1 MNNPQINGHSSLQN
15 GSDEDF
21 ELMGD
26 MPKEDPII
34 AERRR
39 MRNNEITKKLGAYLL
54 KGYCMLSDACPQC
67 DCILLRTPD
76 RQLLCVGCTEVD
88 VENPTGN
95 KETTKGEDEQRLT
108 SAQPIVKKKDRV
120 KHSKKRNKKTS
131 VTYDSE
137 NVSSENTNYSVQLE
151 NKLKWAV
158 DELTKSQN
166 PNRITAMCT
175 VITKLTESIKA
186 LKEYETASA

>member
-1 MNNPQINGHSSLQN
+1 MNNEQINGHSSLQN

-34 AERRR
+34 VERRR
-39 MRNNEITKKLGAYLL
+39 FRNNEITKKLGAYLL
-54 KGYCMLSDACPQC
+54 KGYCMLSDACPEC

-88 VENPTGN
+88 VANATSN
-95 KETTKGEDEQRLT
+95 RETTKGENEQSVT
-108 SAQPIVKKKDRV
+108 SAQSINKKRDRV
-120 KHSKKRNKKTS
+120 KHSKKRSKKTS
-131 VTYDSE
+131 TTYE
-137 NVSSENTNYSVQLE
+137 NESVSIENTKYSVQLE

-158 DELTKSQN
+158 DELIKSQN
-166 PNRITAMCT
+166 SNRITAMCT
-175 VITKLTESIKA
+175 VIVKLTESIKA
-186 LKEYETASA
+186 LKEYETLST

>member
-1 MNNPQINGHSSLQN
+1 MNGHSSLHN
-15 GSDEDF
+15 GIDEDF

-26 MPKEDPII
+26 MPKEDPIVV
-34 AERRR
+34 ERRR
-39 MRNNEITKKLGAYLL
+39 IRNNEITKKLGAYLL
-54 KGYCMLSDACPQC
+54 KGYCMLSDACPKC

-76 RQLLCVGCTEVD
+76 RQLLCVACTEVD
-88 VENPTGN
+88 VENATDN
-95 KETTKGEDEQRLT
+95 KETTKGEDEQRLAST
-108 SAQPIVKKKDRV
+108 QSVTKKKDRV
-120 KHSKKRNKKTS
+120 KLSKKRNKKTS
-131 VTYDSE
+131 VTYESE
-137 NVSSENTNYSVQLE
+137 NVSNENIRYSVQLE

-186 LKEYETASA
+186 LKEYETAST